1 MPTLSFAPASVAHG
15 NVPDWLHLQF
25 LCGPSGIESSQTL
38 GKGLYS
44 CHGQWLDRSC
54 LEYLRSV
61 TLQSGTVAVG
71 RTETTWTTKK
81 AGTPNRH
88 AEQTSELPIA
98 CSAFGSSS
106 QGGQIGRA
114 HV

>member
-1 MPTLSFAPASVAHG
+1 
-15 NVPDWLHLQF
+15 
-25 LCGPSGIESSQTL
+25 TL

-54 LEYLRSV
+54 LEYRRSV

-106 QGGQIGRA
+106 QGGLMLDHQLVWLYPLLGTANLSFYSQSIPQMRSTSLSCQFR
-114 HV
+114 